1 MSRIF
6 LEQRELGEDIRRL
19 FQWLDESQGGP
30 PAECVPAVDVF
41 ETSETVEIL
50 VDLPGVPADAIRVA
64 WSRGVVVIAGQ
75 KAPAGCQAHTGAAF
89 HLAERGFGRFTRI
102 IRLAGAL
109 DAGRAHATLSGGEL
123 HIVFPRIDERRG
135 GEITVPVRAE

>member
-30 PAECVPAVDVF
+30 PAECVPALDVF

-50 VDLPGVPADAIRVA
+50 VDLPGVPADAIRVG
-64 WSRGVVVIAGQ
+64 WSHGVVVIAGQ
-75 KAPAGCQAHTGAAF
+75 KAPAGCQAQTGAAVT
-89 HLAERGFGRFTRI
+89 AQIVDSAASPGSSGSPARSMRGAPMR
-102 IRLAGAL
+102 
-109 DAGRAHATLSGGEL
+109 
-123 HIVFPRIDERRG
+123 P
-135 GEITVPVRAE
+135 